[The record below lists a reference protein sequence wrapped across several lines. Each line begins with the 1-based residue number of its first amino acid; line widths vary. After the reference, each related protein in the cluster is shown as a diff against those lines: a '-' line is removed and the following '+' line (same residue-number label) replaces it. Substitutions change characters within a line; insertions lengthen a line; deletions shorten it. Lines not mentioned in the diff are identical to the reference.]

1 MKIRGWGAAA
11 ALGAA
16 LLAGC
21 SGMDGLSGTTWLG
34 GNIMDSD
41 VSLAFASGGS
51 CQLKTSFMGSGA
63 CTWKSDDDEVLV
75 TFGGKTYAF
84 VRADNQLVGNL
95 FGAGV
100 SLVRQ

>member
-1 MKIRGWGAAA
+1 MGIRGWGAAA
-11 ALGAA
+11 LGAV

-21 SGMDGLSGTTWLG
+21 AGGDGLGGTTWLG
-34 GNIMDSD
+34 GNIMDSN
-41 VSLAFASGGS
+41 VSLAFAAGGS

-63 CTWKSDDDEVLV
+63 CTWQADDDEVLV
-75 TFGGKTYAF
+75 TFGGTTYAF
-84 VRADNQLVGNL
+84 VRAGNQLAGNL